1 MLGYGAGRLRSWGVG
16 GGWGLADDALR
27 FGGELALAAPM
38 GAAGCLRLSAAPHG
52 RIGSGHQ
59 QRNECIGSGCEGI

>member
-27 FGGELALAAPM
+27 FGGALALAAHDRR
-38 GAAGCLRLSAAPHG
+38 GWLSQAQCHTPHG
-52 RIGSGHQ
+52 RIGSG
-59 QRNECIGSGCEGI
+59 CEGV

>member
-27 FGGELALAAPM
+27 FGGRWRWRLTM
-38 GAAGCLRLSAAPHG
+38 GAAGCLRLSATHHMGA
-52 RIGSGHQ
+52 
-59 QRNECIGSGCEGI
+59 

>member
-16 GGWGLADDALR
+16 GGWGLEGDALR
-27 FGGELALAAPM
+27 FGGRWRWRLTI

>member
-27 FGGELALAAPM
+27 FGGALALAAHDGRGWLSQAQCHTYHINS
-38 GAAGCLRLSAAPHG
+38 GA
-52 RIGSGHQ
+52 
-59 QRNECIGSGCEGI
+59 